1 MDVILFEICRNLR
14 VSAEDLSSLAH
25 PQVPQRAAADV
36 SSSYVTLMRPQESKW
51 AQKALTSNFV
61 GSPLSVEIK

>member
-25 PQVPQRAAADV
+25 PQRAASDV
-36 SSSYVTLMRPQESKW
+36 SSSYVTLMRPQEAMK